1 MIIVGYIGY
10 YSLIF
15 TLIFSFVLLYFSFQ
29 DLKKNNLYVN
39 KNIYSF
45 SFLQI
50 LGIFLCFSCLIFSF
64 IQSDFSLAAVYE
76 NSHTQKPLLY
86 KISGTWGNHEGS
98 LILWILILIL
108 FSFLF
113 LILSKK
119 QPKKYRIGTII
130 FQNLIIIGFILFSIF
145 TSNAFE
151 KLFPI
156 PKEGLGLNPI
166 LQDPALAVHPPTL
179 YVGYV
184 GSSIFFSS
192 ALSAMINN
200 YVGSDWARLI
210 RPWILIS
217 WIFLT
222 LGIFLGSVWAYYELG
237 WGGFW
242 FWDPVENA
250 SLLPWLAIT
259 ALFHSILV
267 LEKRGVFHSWV
278 IVLAISSFTLSM
290 TGTFLV
296 RSGILNSVHTFA
308 SDPYRGI
315 YILTFLFSLSLMA
328 LIIFYFYQPES
339 NKNNF
344 SLNFLSKEFFILI
357 NNWFIIFFLVTVLI
371 GTIYPIFLDVIKEVK
386 ISIGPPFYHLVL
398 VPFIIPFM
406 AFMAVGPK
414 LNWIKTNLNSLKKD
428 FLYTAIISLSF
439 IFGLNYFIQSFKI
452 IYLLI
457 FLSALF
463 LIFNLTQE
471 IFLLIK
477 NKKNNFKKLG
487 RHISHFGF
495 SLLIFSIA
503 LNAIFSKENTANI
516 EIGQDLYLSNYQIK
530 FESVEEKKEKNFISI
545 IGKFT
550 LLDKKKSLGVLK
562 PEIRIYEQPKTITS
576 EVSILSHIFSDFY
589 LNMSYIQN
597 EELFNVRFQYKPF
610 MFFIW
615 SSVILIVIGGFLSL
629 FNIRKK

>member
-1 MIIVGYIGY
+1 
-10 YSLIF
+10 
-15 TLIFSFVLLYFSFQ
+15 
-29 DLKKNNLYVN
+29 
-39 KNIYSF
+39 
-45 SFLQI
+45 
-50 LGIFLCFSCLIFSF
+50 
-64 IQSDFSLAAVYE
+64 
-76 NSHTQKPLLY
+76 
-86 KISGTWGNHEGS
+86 
-98 LILWILILIL
+98 
-108 FSFLF
+108 
-113 LILSKK
+113 
-119 QPKKYRIGTII
+119 
-130 FQNLIIIGFILFSIF
+130 
-145 TSNAFE
+145 
-151 KLFPI
+151 
-156 PKEGLGLNPI
+156 
-166 LQDPALAVHPPTL
+166 
-179 YVGYV
+179 
-184 GSSIFFSS
+184 
-192 ALSAMINN
+192 
-200 YVGSDWARLI
+200 
-210 RPWILIS
+210 
-217 WIFLT
+217 
-222 LGIFLGSVWAYYELG
+222 
-237 WGGFW
+237 
-242 FWDPVENA
+242 
-250 SLLPWLAIT
+250 
-259 ALFHSILV
+259 
-267 LEKRGVFHSWV
+267 
-278 IVLAISSFTLSM
+278 
-290 TGTFLV
+290 
-296 RSGILNSVHTFA
+296 
-308 SDPYRGI
+308 
-315 YILTFLFSLSLMA
+315 
-328 LIIFYFYQPES
+328 
-339 NKNNF
+339 
-344 SLNFLSKEFFILI
+344 
-357 NNWFIIFFLVTVLI
+357 
-371 GTIYPIFLDVIKEVK
+371 
-386 ISIGPPFYHLVL
+386 
-398 VPFIIPFM
+398 M